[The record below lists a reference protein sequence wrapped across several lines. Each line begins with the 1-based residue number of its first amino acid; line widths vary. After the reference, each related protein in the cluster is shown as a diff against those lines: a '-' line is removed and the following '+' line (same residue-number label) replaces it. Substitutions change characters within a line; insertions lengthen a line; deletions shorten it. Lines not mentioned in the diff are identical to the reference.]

1 MPGGRDRCV
10 VRQGRAR
17 GTHRRHHYD
26 QHEPDGIGT
35 QWHREIRA
43 SIVELSGT
51 SVHNGTLVTF
61 TTDLGRLE
69 PQEARTN
76 NGQAVVTLHAGTE
89 SGIATVRAFSGGA
102 QSVGDGG
109 LPLVIG
115 AAAAETMTVTA
126 TPAELPSTGGA
137 STISATV
144 IDLAGN
150 RLVGVSVALTTTGGS
165 LSVFD
170 SVTDSAGTAR
180 SILTS
185 TVAATV
191 TATLRG
197 GAAPIGGT
205 VEVAIR
211 TAPTISIVAPV
222 GATAG
227 SAATFTVT
235 TSVAAGSPPISAVD
249 IVFGDGS
256 GAVSLGN
263 LTGTTSVT
271 HVYLTA
277 GTFTATVTL
286 VDASGE
292 RVSTSAVVRVVPA
305 VLPSVNI
312 VATPTTSTVDQ
323 VVSFTATVSGSTV
336 PIERFDWTF
345 GDGTAATTSGTVV
358 NHVYTSAGTR
368 IVEVTATTVEGVSG
382 SSQLSMIVLPAVPL
396 NVNISA
402 SPTTGT
408 VDEVVVFTAAVSGST
423 VPIAQFVW
431 TFGDGTTATT
441 SGTSVSHVYT
451 SAGTRTINVTATT
464 VEGVSGSSQ
473 LSHVVEP
480 TVFAVNL
487 QFFPSSPTSGSAVT
501 FTATVS
507 PTTTVVNRYDW
518 KFGDTSVATGSS
530 NSIQH
535 TYILPGGSTGDS
547 FTVEVTAFKAIDGT
561 TTSSQVVVFVRP

>member
-1 MPGGRDRCV
+1 VPV
-10 VRQGRAR
+10 
-17 GTHRRHHYD
+17 
-26 QHEPDGIGT
+26 
-35 QWHREIRA
+35 
-43 SIVELSGT
+43 
-51 SVHNGTLVTF
+51 
-61 TTDLGRLE
+61 
-69 PQEARTN
+69 
-76 NGQAVVTLHAGTE
+76 
-89 SGIATVRAFSGGA
+89 AFS
-102 QSVGDGG
+102 
-109 LPLVIG
+109 
-115 AAAAETMTVTA
+115 TTA
-126 TPAELPSTGGA
+126 
-137 STISATV
+137 
-144 IDLAGN
+144 
-150 RLVGVSVALTTTGGS
+150 GS
-165 LSVFD
+165 LSVFE

-205 VEVAIR
+205 IEVAIR

-227 SAATFTVT
+227 SAATFTVS
-235 TSVAAGSPPISAVD
+235 TSVAAGSPPISAVE

-263 LTGTTSVT
+263 LRGTTSVT

-473 LSHVVEP
+473 LTLVVEP